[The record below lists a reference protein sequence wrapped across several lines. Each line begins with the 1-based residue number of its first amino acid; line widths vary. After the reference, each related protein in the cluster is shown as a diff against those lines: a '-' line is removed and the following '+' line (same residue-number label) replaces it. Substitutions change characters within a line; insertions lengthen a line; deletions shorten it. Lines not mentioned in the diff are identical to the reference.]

1 MDAPGRGPDLSTV
14 TMAAPGRRRFLISVE
29 PWTGSGSTGTAV
41 CVMLWSLERHTRLL
55 EAHQLQDEATL
66 AEWLTG
72 IVTRCGRENVSV
84 DWTDSLRARRKL
96 ALLVAKSLDVPVP
109 RSA

>member
-1 MDAPGRGPDLSTV
+1 MVAVR
-14 TMAAPGRRRFLISVE
+14 RRRFLISVE
-29 PWTGSGSTGTAV
+29 PWTGCVRPPGAV

-55 EAHQLQDEATL
+55 EAHQLQDDAAL

-72 IVTRCGRENVSV
+72 VVTRCGRENVAI
-84 DWTDSLRARRKL
+84 DWTDTLRERRKL
-96 ALLVAKSLDVPVP
+96 ALLVAQCLDVPVP